1 MDLPRPGECSVGFF
15 LPFFGL
21 ATALD
26 QVQKINI
33 NQSVKQAFAALSTK
47 LSTENYCL
55 NLRCR

>member
-1 MDLPRPGECSVGFF
+1 MLGRVF